1 MHISGLQKL
10 SLLDYPGK
18 IACTIFLNGCNFKCH
33 FCHNKDLVLQDSL
46 SKPFEWIELTQ
57 FIDFIKTRQNK
68 LDAVCISGGEP
79 LLHNDILDLIEKIK
93 SLGFLV
99 KLDTNGYLVEKLK
112 QVVNTGLIDYVAM
125 DIKTSKDKYAE
136 ITNYNNFDVNKIME
150 SVSFL
155 KTGIVAYEF
164 RTTLIKE
171 FHTEKEIVELSN
183 WIQGDSKWF
192 FQKFVDSGNTITKN
206 LHALEDEEMKRFV
219 SMAKE
224 FVPNVQIRGM

>member
-1 MHISGLQKL
+1 
-10 SLLDYPGK
+10 
-18 IACTIFLNGCNFKCH
+18 
-33 FCHNKDLVLQDSL
+33 
-46 SKPFEWIELTQ
+46 
-57 FIDFIKTRQNK
+57 
-68 LDAVCISGGEP
+68 
-79 LLHNDILDLIEKIK
+79 
-93 SLGFLV
+93 
-99 KLDTNGYLVEKLK
+99 
-112 QVVNTGLIDYVAM
+112 
-125 DIKTSKDKYAE
+125 
-136 ITNYNNFDVNKIME
+136 ME

-219 SMAKE
+219 LMAKE